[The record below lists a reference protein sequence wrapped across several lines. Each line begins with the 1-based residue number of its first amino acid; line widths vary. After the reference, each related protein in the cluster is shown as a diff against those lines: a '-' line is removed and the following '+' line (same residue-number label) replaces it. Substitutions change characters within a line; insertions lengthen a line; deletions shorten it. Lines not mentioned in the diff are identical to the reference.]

1 MRASCVSQLLRLD
14 CESCEFQKS
23 RLTST
28 MGNLL
33 STASSSRESPM
44 DELMRTKSAFSSGG
58 VDSKEGNILVLNVC
72 VQGGHRN
79 SWSPPCFA
87 GLWLWCCS
95 NSRWINKWC
104 SNSRW
109 ASTSRD
115 LSILMHHGGQ
125 MLRWGTG
132 LQGLQNHQQVQCP
145 KPKLHLLWWATCW
158 P

>member
-87 GLWLWCCS
+87 GL
-95 NSRWINKWC
+95 
-104 SNSRW
+104 
-109 ASTSRD
+109 
-115 LSILMHHGGQ
+115 
-125 MLRWGTG
+125 
-132 LQGLQNHQQVQCP
+132 
-145 KPKLHLLWWATCW
+145 
-158 P
+158 